1 MENKNIY
8 LSTNLK
14 YLREI
19 NNKTQQDV
27 AKYCDKTNT
36 AISNWEK
43 GIREPDAIDL
53 SKLSQFFSI
62 SIDDLM
68 LKDLRIDHNKN
79 NELEVLFSKYKDILS
94 DKDKEYMK
102 FIINQAKNE
111 IDKQLGED
119 K

>member
-1 MENKNIY
+1 MENKNLY

-14 YLREI
+14 YLREL

-53 SKLSQFFSI
+53 SKLSIFFSV

-68 LKDLRIDHNKN
+68 LKDLRINYNKN
-79 NELEVLFSKYKDILS
+79 DELEILFSKYKDILS
-94 DKDKEYMK
+94 EKDKEYMK